1 MRTRKKHSDS
11 FKCFQLGGISSA
23 SFGVCLAN
31 PKGYVSSVSIWTTC
45 TERVETSL
53 LLQEELLISVLAP
66 VSFIFGLLVHFG
78 VTSSCSGNDSKQL
91 CLLSCLCAVSHDL
104 EFYDGTP
111 L

>member
-1 MRTRKKHSDS
+1 MTALSAFSLGVFPQLHLVSVWQTPRDV
-11 FKCFQLGGISSA
+11 FQ
-23 SFGVCLAN
+23 VCLFELPAL
-31 PKGYVSSVSIWTTC
+31 
-45 TERVETSL
+45 SL
-53 LLQEELLISVLAP
+53 WKHPCLLQEELLISVLAP